1 MATNYSG
8 SAVEAPTLQSAAPIL
23 TGVATQAPDSRII
36 NDIFSSVAG
45 VFEAKAEAKKKA
57 VLADF
62 LKQQGTI
69 ADALDQGAI
78 RTSAEART
86 RSRKVLMDAIDA
98 HPSLATDFLSAQA
111 TFMGLAGG
119 GDIIKEGSDE
129 EQLWKAKK
137 ASLVEAGMISPD
149 ATDTELHTAAAESER
164 IAALKKQYDIRMQT
178 LEMKSKELSLSAAER
193 AEVDAEK
200 QDTAYKFVTEVAP
213 SEFKRVK
220 TAFDQIVNGSGTQ
233 TEKQQAIEDFWGQF
247 LSDAT
252 TLGMQL
258 KSEDRTVFMKPFE
271 TMREDYIKRATGVY
285 SDSELDASIKRS
297 IAQQKVLALSDPD
310 IARFAAGTELFGSN
324 SFVEAMATASN
335 PAINKAMKFMA
346 FGTTKSSDGE
356 QPSPFATS
364 STDRAGM
371 KAYLDSLNQ
380 SWNTDNK
387 TLNAET
393 AERASRVLSSVS
405 DYQGLVSKD
414 PKSAIE
420 LVNWLASTDFQK
432 MVTANPSLLKD
443 AEAAKEALRQ
453 NYSDEVM
460 GMINREFT
468 NNKVSGLLVNK
479 DKLKTRKD
487 IAEQGG
493 VKVPT
498 TDLVGTESTT
508 LGMQFV
514 PLDPKNEAS
523 VNKAAELNKSLRP
536 IINTQVRAW
545 AHLDGRSDYGKY
557 WEELSPTFLDTNLG
571 ADTGDDIKA
580 EDFRKLAFIT
590 SEFQPLQ
597 AIVDKTEGGGNY
609 DTLLSHSQRKGGAF
623 EDVQVSKM
631 TIAEAVDFS
640 NGDYAQFSKEQVGR
654 KATPMGRYQIVG
666 QTLSSVAKE
675 MGLPPDTVFDETTQ
689 DAMFAHLVQKALNS
703 SGSLKG
709 KRAALRGVWE
719 GFKNASNSELDAA
732 IEHFEE

>member
-1 MATNYSG
+1 
-8 SAVEAPTLQSAAPIL
+8 
-23 TGVATQAPDSRII
+23 
-36 NDIFSSVAG
+36 
-45 VFEAKAEAKKKA
+45 
-57 VLADF
+57 
-62 LKQQGTI
+62 
-69 ADALDQGAI
+69 
-78 RTSAEART
+78 
-86 RSRKVLMDAIDA
+86 
-98 HPSLATDFLSAQA
+98 
-111 TFMGLAGG
+111 
-119 GDIIKEGSDE
+119 
-129 EQLWKAKK
+129 
-137 ASLVEAGMISPD
+137 
-149 ATDTELHTAAAESER
+149 
-164 IAALKKQYDIRMQT
+164 
-178 LEMKSKELSLSAAER
+178 
-193 AEVDAEK
+193 
-200 QDTAYKFVTEVAP
+200 
-213 SEFKRVK
+213 
-220 TAFDQIVNGSGTQ
+220 
-233 TEKQQAIEDFWGQF
+233 
-247 LSDAT
+247 
-252 TLGMQL
+252 
-258 KSEDRTVFMKPFE
+258 
-271 TMREDYIKRATGVY
+271 
-285 SDSELDASIKRS
+285 
-297 IAQQKVLALSDPD
+297 
-310 IARFAAGTELFGSN
+310 
-324 SFVEAMATASN
+324 
-335 PAINKAMKFMA
+335 
-346 FGTTKSSDGE
+346 
-356 QPSPFATS
+356 
-364 STDRAGM
+364 M

-468 NNKVSGLLVNK
+468 NNKVS
-479 DKLKTRKD
+479 KLPWT
-487 IAEQGG
+487 AG
-493 VKVPT
+493 VAAKGAVMGVENQVQT
-498 TDLVGTESTT
+498 TDTTSLVRAEPTA

-514 PLDPKNEAS
+514 AIDPKNSDA
-523 VNKAAELNKSLRP
+523 VAKAGELNKSLRP